1 LLAEPAED
9 RAAGSPRWNRRRV
22 LVYGDI
28 DLNIIDG
35 SAIWL
40 VSIAEAVSLT
50 DSEVHLLLKTPVKN
64 ARLLERLAWLA
75 GIRVHQPAASPASVG
90 EGMTPAEAASR
101 LVEIDR
107 DLHAAVVI
115 ARGMQV
121 CAEITKLPSLAH
133 RLWSYVT
140 DLAFPADAMSPHQRR
155 VLHQIVGASRR
166 VFAQTED
173 ARAYLEATIPA
184 AAGKCL
190 VLNPMIPNYLFHDDY
205 RSDATRTEGP
215 LRLVYS
221 GKFAKNWRTLEM
233 CELTTRLAELGIEA
247 ELTLIGD
254 KFQEDKDDSTWH
266 LRMQSAV
273 ELPSVNW
280 LGGMNRDEALAHV
293 RQAEIGLSWR
303 SSALD
308 DSLEISTKVLEYA
321 AAGVA
326 PLLNRTHAHEEL
338 FGSDY
343 PFFLEQ
349 DAVAEVARVL
359 RSGRG
364 RLPETRL
371 HTREAVRSY
380 SISESARR
388 LEGYFLRAEG
398 DLSIRIG
405 SGQPMR
411 VLLAGHDFKFAGEL
425 VELLESRSDVDLRF
439 DHWRTL
445 HNHDETSSERL
456 NLWADVV
463 MCEWAGPNAVW
474 YAAHRRPG
482 QRLVVRLHRFEL
494 EGSWLSSLRFD
505 AVDALVTVS
514 PKLRQD
520 AISRTGW
527 DPDKIMIIPNTVDTL
542 DLNRPKLAEAEYR
555 LGIVG
560 IVPFLKRPDRA
571 VDVLKRL
578 VEVDP
583 RFTLHIRGRLPWEYP
598 YVWNK
603 ATEREAYLAF
613 FEEFGHS
620 CLLAD
625 HVAFEP
631 FGADMGSWLRKMG
644 FVLSSSTSESFHLAP
659 IEGMASG
666 SIPIVWEREG
676 AHDIFPDRFI
686 VADDDAAVRLI
697 LKYVNLPAR
706 RAAAA
711 EFAKTHVSRFDV
723 AEVGQQWLRCLFP
736 ERAEHLQLELADSVP
751 LVRYPAITRAQ

>member
-1 LLAEPAED
+1 MLAERAED
-9 RAAGSPRWNRRRV
+9 SPPSSPRRNRRRV
-22 LVYGDI
+22 LIYGDI

-50 DSEVHLLLKTPVKN
+50 DSEVHLLLKAPVRN
-64 ARLLERLAWLA
+64 ARLLEPIARL
-75 GIRVHQPAASPASVG
+75 GRIHIHQPAASAASVG
-90 EGMTPAEAASR
+90 RGMTPAEASSR
-101 LVEIDR
+101 LVDIDR

-121 CAEITKLPSLAH
+121 CAEITNLSSLAH

-155 VLHQIVGASRR
+155 VLHRIVIASRR

-190 VLNPMIPNYLFHDDY
+190 VLNPMIPDDLFRDDY
-205 RSDATRTEGP
+205 LPDATRTEGP

-233 CELTTRLAELGIEA
+233 CELTTRLAELGVDA

-254 KFQEDKDDSTWH
+254 KFQQDGDDSTWH
-266 LRMQSAV
+266 LRMKVAAG
-273 ELPSVNW
+273 LPSVNW

-321 AAGVA
+321 AAGVV

-343 PFFLEQ
+343 PYFLEQ

-359 RSGRG
+359 SAGRG
-364 RLPETRL
+364 RLRETRL
-371 HTREAVRSY
+371 HAREAVRWY

-388 LEGYFLRAEG
+388 LEGYFVRAEG
-398 DLSIRIG
+398 DLTIRIG
-405 SGQPMR
+405 SGQPIR

-425 VELLESRSDVDLRF
+425 VELLESRPDVDLRF

-445 HNHDETSSERL
+445 HNHDEAASETL
-456 NLWADVV
+456 NLWAEVV

-474 YAAHRRPG
+474 YAAHKRPG

-494 EGSWLSSLRFD
+494 DGTWLSGLQFD
-505 AVDALVTVS
+505 ALDTLVTVS
-514 PKLRQD
+514 PRLRQY
-520 AISRTGW
+520 AISHTGW
-527 DPDKIMIIPNTVDTL
+527 DPDKIMIIPNTLDTL
-542 DLNRPKLAEAEYR
+542 DLNRPKLPEAEYR

-571 VDVLKRL
+571 VAVLKRL

-598 YVWNK
+598 YVWSK

-620 CLLAD
+620 SSLAD

-631 FGADMGSWLRKMG
+631 FGADMGSWLRKVG
-644 FVLSSSTSESFHLAP
+644 FVLSPSTSESFHLAP
-659 IEGMASG
+659 VEGMASG
-666 SIPIVWEREG
+666 CIPIVWEREG
-676 AHDIFPDRFI
+676 VHDIFPDQFI
-686 VADDDAAVRLI
+686 VPDNDAAVRLI
-697 LKYVNLPAR
+697 LKYVNLPVR
-706 RAAAA
+706 RAAGA
-711 EFAKTHVSRFDV
+711 ELAKTYASRFDV

-736 ERAEHLQLELADSVP
+736 ERAKHPQPELA
-751 LVRYPAITRAQ
+751 LRCR